1 MRNLTEKGKCSS
13 CGDYTEIYE
22 YNKAKSCANCLGMDR
37 RGITRLNILKK
48 NTGKKKDYVRNNKR
62 YNQ

>member
-13 CGDYTEIYE
+13 CGDYTEVYE

-48 NTGKKKDYVRNNKR
+48 NTGKKDGLRKSRKKR
-62 YNQ
+62 W

>member
-1 MRNLTEKGKCSS
+1 MRNLTEKGKCGS

-48 NTGKKKDYVRNNKR
+48 NTGKKNEQIRGTRKKR
-62 YNQ
+62 W

>member
-37 RGITRLNILKK
+37 RGITRLDILRR
-48 NTGKKKDYVRNNKR
+48 NTGKKDGLRKSRKKR
-62 YNQ
+62 W

>member
-13 CGDYTEIYE
+13 CGDYTEVYE

-37 RGITRLNILKK
+37 RGVTRLDILRR
-48 NTGKKKDYVRNNKR
+48 NTGKKDGLRKSRKKR
-62 YNQ
+62 W

>member
-13 CGDYTEIYE
+13 CGDYTEVYE

-37 RGITRLNILKK
+37 RGITRLDIPRR
-48 NTGKKKDYVRNNKR
+48 NTGKKDGLRKSRKKR
-62 YNQ
+62 W

>member
-13 CGDYTEIYE
+13 CGDYTEVYE

-37 RGITRLNILKK
+37 RGVTRLDILRR
-48 NTGKKKDYVRNNKR
+48 NTGKKNELRRPRKKR
-62 YNQ
+62 W

>member
-37 RGITRLNILKK
+37 RGITRLDILRR
-48 NTGKKKDYVRNNKR
+48 NTGKKNELRRSRKKR
-62 YNQ
+62 W

>member
-13 CGDYTEIYE
+13 CGDYTEVYE

-37 RGITRLNILKK
+37 RGITRLDILRR
-48 NTGKKKDYVRNNKR
+48 NTGKKDGLRKSRKKR
-62 YNQ
+62 W

>member
-48 NTGKKKDYVRNNKR
+48 NTGKKDGLRKSRKKR
-62 YNQ
+62 W

>member
-13 CGDYTEIYE
+13 CGDYTEVYE

-37 RGITRLNILKK
+37 RGITRLDILRR
-48 NTGKKKDYVRNNKR
+48 NTGKKNELRRSRKKR
-62 YNQ
+62 W

>member
-13 CGDYTEIYE
+13 CGDYTEVYE

-37 RGITRLNILKK
+37 RGVTRLDILRR
-48 NTGKKKDYVRNNKR
+48 NTGKKNELRRSRKKR
-62 YNQ
+62 W